1 MVAILVLFFLS
12 ALLIGVTNVKS
23 LKLIGLSRDIKV
35 YNNKN
40 YKNML
45 FSSLKMSLD
54 ENSNAEDK
62 KVLVGSKDYYKG
74 FFERPLK
81 DESST
86 RGDGLDQALKLGA
99 GATIFLLFMVFLFLL
114 SNGVFQR
121 TN

>member
-1 MVAILVLFFLS
+1 MVANLVLFFLS
-12 ALLIGVTNVKS
+12 ALLIGVTNIKS
-23 LKLIGLSRDIKV
+23 LKLIVLSRDIKV

-40 YKNML
+40 YKN
-45 FSSLKMSLD
+45 SLKMSLD
-54 ENSNAEDK
+54 ENSNTEDK

-99 GATIFLLFMVFLFLL
+99 GATIFLFFMVFLFLL
-114 SNGVFQR
+114 SNGVFQ
-121 TN
+121 